1 MIIGKRKD
9 KKDKKDKDK
18 GYAALGG
25 ESSDEARYAF
35 SYCIKCFFLSLIK
48 PPDYIPHYPKAK
60 NN

>member
-18 GYAALGG
+18 GYAALEG

-35 SYCIKCFFLSLIK
+35 SYCIKCFF
-48 PPDYIPHYPKAK
+48 
-60 NN
+60 